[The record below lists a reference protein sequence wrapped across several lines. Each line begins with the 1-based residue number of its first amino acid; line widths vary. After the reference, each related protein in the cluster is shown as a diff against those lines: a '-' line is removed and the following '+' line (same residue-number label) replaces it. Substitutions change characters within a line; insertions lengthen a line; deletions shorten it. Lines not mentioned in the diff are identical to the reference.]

1 MLALSLEKNKKFK
14 YRDLKLS
21 KKINKKKCRI
31 KIKYS
36 GICSSDIPR
45 AFENKSYFYPI
56 ILGHEFSGVVKEVG
70 RNVKKF
76 KLGDKVTAFPLL
88 PKKKINSYLKKKG
101 KYNLCEN
108 YSYLGSREN
117 GAFCEY
123 LDVNEWNLYKIK
135 KGLDLKLASIQ
146 EPTAVAFNVVDKIE
160 NNKKNILIIGA
171 GFISQIILRIL
182 FRKKLKVTIL
192 DRNKF
197 KLKIASKFAEKNI
210 FYNMENKK
218 NNLNLN
224 KKFDCII
231 DSIGSPNSLNLCLKN
246 LKPEGKFIVY
256 GNIYRDTKLL
266 KNNYNLILRKE
277 LSIQGVLNSTFK
289 IFNSNWSNAE
299 KFLIK
304 YSKDFIQLITH
315 ETPLKKSKELFQKI
329 YLSKIKKKKIKY
341 IKGIIKM

>member
-14 YRDLKLS
+14 YKYLKLS
-21 KKINKKKCRI
+21 QKINKNKCRI
-31 KIKYS
+31 KIKYA

-70 RNVKKF
+70 SNVKKF
-76 KLGDKVTAFPLL
+76 KFGDKVTAFPLV
-88 PKKKINSYLKKKG
+88 PKKKINSYLKKRG

-182 FRKKLKVTIL
+182 FRKKFKVTIL

-197 KLKIASKFAEKNI
+197 KLKIASKFSERNI
-210 FYNMENKK
+210 FCNME
-218 NNLNLN
+218 
-224 KKFDCII
+224 
-231 DSIGSPNSLNLCLKN
+231 
-246 LKPEGKFIVY
+246 
-256 GNIYRDTKLL
+256 
-266 KNNYNLILRKE
+266 
-277 LSIQGVLNSTFK
+277 
-289 IFNSNWSNAE
+289 
-299 KFLIK
+299 
-304 YSKDFIQLITH
+304 
-315 ETPLKKSKELFQKI
+315 
-329 YLSKIKKKKIKY
+329 KKKI
-341 IKGIIKM
+341 